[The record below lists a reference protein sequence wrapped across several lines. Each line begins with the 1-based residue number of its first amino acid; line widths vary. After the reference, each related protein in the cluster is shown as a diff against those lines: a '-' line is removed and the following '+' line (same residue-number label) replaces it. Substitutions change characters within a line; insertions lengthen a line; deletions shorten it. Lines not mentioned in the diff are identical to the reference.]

1 MQQRKNKELY
11 LRESLNTTNLSCIIS
26 RIRVALSR
34 LYHTLYTGVSE
45 SYTFRSRFA
54 SESESFLED
63 KVVLRLPN

>member
-11 LRESLNTTNLSCIIS
+11 LRESLNTNLSCIIS

-34 LYHTLYTGVSE
+34 LHRTLYTGVSE

-54 SESESFLED
+54 SEPESFLEA